1 MNVTDMT
8 RQESIDILS
17 ASRLGRLA
25 CARENQPYVVP
36 FHYVFSDNHLYSF
49 SLMGQK
55 VEWMRQNGQVCVQVD
70 QMESYRKWQ
79 SVVVFGAYEELP
91 ATTQW
96 ERERG
101 HAWSLLQQHANWW
114 EPGDL
119 KPDAQAPARTSAHLF
134 YRIRVET
141 VTGRRATDIPVE

>member
-8 RQESIDILS
+8 REESIDVLS
-17 ASRLGRLA
+17 VNRLGRLA

-36 FHYVFSDNHLYSF
+36 FHYAFSDNHLYSF

-55 VEWMRQNGQVCVQVD
+55 VEWMRQNDQVCVQVD
-70 QMESYRKWQ
+70 EMESARKWQ

-91 ATTQW
+91 ATPQW

-101 HAWSLLQQHANWW
+101 HACHSCSNTQTGGNQGISSRPH
-114 EPGDL
+114 
-119 KPDAQAPARTSAHLF
+119 KPPLALRHTCF
-134 YRIRVET
+134 
-141 VTGRRATDIPVE
+141 TG

>member
-1 MNVTDMT
+1 MTMNVTDMT
-8 RQESIDILS
+8 REESIDILS
-17 ASRLGRLA
+17 VNRLGRLA

-36 FHYVFSDNHLYSF
+36 FHYAFSDNHLYSF

-55 VEWMRQNGQVCVQVD
+55 VEWMRQNDQVCVQVD
-70 QMESYRKWQ
+70 EMESARKWQ

-91 ATTQW
+91 ATPQW

-114 EPGDL
+114 EPGDI
-119 KPDAQAPARTSAHLF
+119 KPASQAATSASAHLF
-134 YRIRVET
+134 YRIRIET
-141 VTGRRATDIPVE
+141 VTGRQAR

>member
-17 ASRLGRLA
+17 VNRLGRLA

-36 FHYVFSDNHLYSF
+36 FHYAFSDNHLYSF

-55 VEWMRQNGQVCVQVD
+55 VEWMRQNDQVCVQVD
-70 QMESYRKWQ
+70 EMESARKWQ

-91 ATTQW
+91 ATPQW

-114 EPGDL
+114 EPGDI
-119 KPDAQAPARTSAHLF
+119 KPASQAATSASAHLF
-134 YRIRVET
+134 YRIRLET
-141 VTGRRATDIPVE
+141 VTGRQAR